1 MLNRVVMAVLT
12 ATLCVVLVS
21 GVAQACRRQYLATYG
36 YYTPEKGE
44 LEIEQYTDSYV
55 SQDGDTT
62 LQSKTELEYGIT
74 DRLMTAIYLVNK
86 KPDGG
91 SFDYAETKLQ
101 VRYRLN
107 EPGRHFW
114 DTAGYLEFVR
124 PNDSEEP
131 YEMEMKGIFSHEFPM
146 FNLSCNIIG
155 EKKLRGGEEIVLGY
169 AVGIAPHMTGRT
181 KYSFEVYGKEGKH
194 YIMPAVWLSP
204 GKRQSIGIG
213 IAKGLTGSSDDIQ
226 VRTLYAMEF

>member
-1 MLNRVVMAVLT
+1 MLGRNISTTIAV
-12 ATLCVVLVS
+12 ALCLVFVS
-21 GVAQACRRQYLATYG
+21 GVAQACRRQYLVTYG

-44 LEIEQYTDSYV
+44 LEIEQWTDSYT
-55 SQDGDTT
+55 SHGGGSA
-62 LQSKTELEYGIT
+62 LQSKTEIEYGIT
-74 DRLMTAIYLVNK
+74 DRLMTAVYLVNK

-131 YEMEMKGIFSHEFPM
+131 YEMEMKGIFSHEFPK

-155 EKKLRGGEEIVLGY
+155 EMKLRGGEEIVLGY

-194 YIMPAVWLSP
+194 YIMPAVWISP
-204 GKRQSIGIG
+204 GKRQNIGIG
-213 IAKGLTGSSDDIQ
+213 VAKGLTGSSDDIQ
-226 VRTLYAMEF
+226 IRTLYAMEF